1 MPRPKVRPE
10 DRQRAAKA
18 CLPCKFSKKRCDA
31 QLPCAHCSRRNN
43 ASACTYEDSVYANR
57 TSRRRASTSTHRQ
70 SVTSIV
76 PPSSHSQSSLTDQ
89 EQTQTQTQNQNQN
102 HTNNNQNQNHNQ
114 TPQYDIPDSFADQ
127 GPNGLLEKTT
137 FPQRIT
143 RDRLLLS
150 SKGEQGKFFSP
161 PTSPGPPPGVRIPSK

>member
-31 QLPCAHCSRRNN
+31 QLPCAHCTRRNN
-43 ASACTYEDSVYANR
+43 ASACTYEDSVYTNR
-57 TSRRRASTSTHRQ
+57 TPRRRASTSTHRQ
-70 SVTSIV
+70 SVTSVV
-76 PPSSHSQSSLTDQ
+76 PPSSHSHSSLP
-89 EQTQTQTQNQNQN
+89 EQGQNQNQN
-102 HTNNNQNQNHNQ
+102 HNQNQNQ

-127 GPNGLLEKTT
+127 GPNGLLETTT

-143 RDRLLLS
+143 KDRLLLS
-150 SKGEQGKFFSP
+150 SKGEQGKEPSP
-161 PTSPGPPPGVRIPSK
+161 PASLVHV

>member
-31 QLPCAHCSRRNN
+31 QLPCAHCTRRNN
-43 ASACTYEDSVYANR
+43 ASACTYEDSIYSHR
-57 TSRRRASTSTHRQ
+57 TPRRRASNSTHRQ
-70 SVTSIV
+70 SVTSNILS
-76 PPSSHSQSSLTDQ
+76 SSHSHSSQPD
-89 EQTQTQTQNQNQN
+89 QNQ
-102 HTNNNQNQNHNQ
+102 NQ

-127 GPNGLLEKTT
+127 GPSGLLETTT
-137 FPQRIT
+137 FPQRLT

-150 SKGEQGKFFSP
+150 SKGEQGKFCHH
-161 PTSPGPPPGVRIPSK
+161 PSCSN